1 MDFSDESELYEDDVH
16 EIRPY
21 MFEPR
26 IEIQNQEAE
35 QSESDSDSSDNSS
48 DDSYIG
54 NVDDWCECGC
64 CVNMPSANER
74 KCCQS
79 TNIVDGKAEAEGVPC
94 ITLHE
99 GFQVNCLNIHVL
111 ETSYYEFVHDH
122 GPREENQEIHELYR
136 YLAYR
141 RFTRWVYGLLSKK
154 CRRVIPACAVNA
166 IRTQFP
172 SEQYSGFQYPQ

>member
-1 MDFSDESELYEDDVH
+1 MDFSDDSEIYDEEVN

-21 MFEPR
+21 MYEPR
-26 IEIQNQEAE
+26 AVSQEE
-35 QSESDSDSSDNSS
+35 QSVSDSDSEFEDSS
-48 DDSYIG
+48 DDSFNG
-54 NVDDWCECGC
+54 NVDEWCECGC
-64 CVNMPSANER
+64 CIHMPTAHER

-79 TNIVDGKAEAEGVPC
+79 TNIVDGKAESEGVPC

-111 ETSYYEFVHDH
+111 ETSYYEFIHNN

-141 RFTRWVYGLLSKK
+141 RFTRWVYGLLPRK

-166 IRTQFP
+166 IREQFP
-172 SEQYSGFQYPQ
+172 SEEYSGFRYPQ

>member
-1 MDFSDESELYEDDVH
+1 
-16 EIRPY
+16 
-21 MFEPR
+21 MFEQR

-35 QSESDSDSSDNSS
+35 QSESDSDSLDNSS

-54 NVDDWCECGC
+54 NVDDWCGC
-64 CVNMPSANER
+64 CVNMPSAHER

-79 TNIVDGKAEAEGVPC
+79 TNIVGGKTEAEGVPC
-94 ITLHE
+94 ITLQE

-111 ETSYYEFVHDH
+111 KTSYYEFVHDH

-136 YLAYR
+136 YLACR
-141 RFTRWVYGLLSKK
+141 RFTRWVYGLLPKN
-154 CRRVIPACAVNA
+154 CRRVITACAVNA

-172 SEQYSGFQYPQ
+172 SAQYSGFEYPQ

>member
-54 NVDDWCECGC
+54 NVDDWSVFL
-64 CVNMPSANER
+64 CVN
-74 KCCQS
+74 C
-79 TNIVDGKAEAEGVPC
+79 
-94 ITLHE
+94 
-99 GFQVNCLNIHVL
+99 FFNC
-111 ETSYYEFVHDH
+111 
-122 GPREENQEIHELYR
+122 
-136 YLAYR
+136 
-141 RFTRWVYGLLSKK
+141 
-154 CRRVIPACAVNA
+154 
-166 IRTQFP
+166 
-172 SEQYSGFQYPQ
+172 